1 MVNQPSADSSSA
13 AIEVSDLTRKFGP
26 LVAVDRASFAVPRGH
41 VVGFLGANGAGKT
54 TTMRML
60 ATLDSPSSGS
70 ARIGGHDI
78 LEYPEEV
85 RKLLGWMPDD
95 YGTYADMT
103 GWEYLD
109 FFARAYGYKGAE
121 RRSRVADVIDF
132 TELGEIANRYIDKLS
147 KGMAQ
152 RLCLGRSLIHDPKI
166 LIMDEPAAGLDPRAR
181 MDLKNLI
188 RLLAEEGKTV
198 LISSHILSELEEMCD
213 SLLFIHEGKIIH
225 HGNAEDLMRERQDQV
240 TTVLEVQVLGDPA
253 RLQTWADM
261 VPEVAFVE
269 ATKNGARLELPS
281 TEKAAIAAVLRR
293 LVQDGQEV
301 IGFRRQERRLE
312 EAFVDIV
319 AAGGSGIQPSPL
331 PAAPGAELKLEK
343 EGKNL
348 HE

>member
-1 MVNQPSADSSSA
+1 
-13 AIEVSDLTRKFGP
+13 
-26 LVAVDRASFAVPRGH
+26 
-41 VVGFLGANGAGKT
+41 
-54 TTMRML
+54 
-60 ATLDSPSSGS
+60 
-70 ARIGGHDI
+70 
-78 LEYPEEV
+78 
-85 RKLLGWMPDD
+85 
-95 YGTYADMT
+95 
-103 GWEYLD
+103 
-109 FFARAYGYKGAE
+109 
-121 RRSRVADVIDF
+121 
-132 TELGEIANRYIDKLS
+132 
-147 KGMAQ
+147 
-152 RLCLGRSLIHDPKI
+152 
-166 LIMDEPAAGLDPRAR
+166 